1 VNTFGLGRQSGLNTF
16 GLGGIG
22 ILLAKWR
29 NVFTFDVLIAKRVVR
44 QVNIA
49 KLKQYEVK
57 I

>member
-1 VNTFGLGRQSGLNTF
+1 MNTFGLGRQSGLNTF